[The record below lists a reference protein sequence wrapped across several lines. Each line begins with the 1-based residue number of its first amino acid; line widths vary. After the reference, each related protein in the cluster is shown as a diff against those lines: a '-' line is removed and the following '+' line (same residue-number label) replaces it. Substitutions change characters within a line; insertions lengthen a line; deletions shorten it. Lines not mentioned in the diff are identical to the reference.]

1 MVKELFRGIKS
12 YYLAIMGVLS
22 IGYSLCECIWV
33 GLLAKMISGV
43 VAGRMDI
50 VPFIIT
56 MIVFCVM
63 WELEEYVADVFSD
76 LASTEIESNT
86 FLYYIDKMYSVKP
99 SILKEYNT
107 GYLAG
112 LIVKL
117 VQVQATCVGQI
128 VMYLPVTA
136 MFIIY
141 FGIKLSAYHWIF
153 GLSYTALCLS
163 AIAFQV
169 TGNHLHQKYFKAQSH
184 ADAERN
190 KRQLDTMNNINTV
203 QKMQAIRFF
212 DICLKLKNDI
222 SRQKCKEM
230 SLHNEFVFCVF
241 KLITYMIVPVTLGI
255 YFRLPSDTITD
266 VSGFISIIS
275 LVSVKMCHTIKFV
288 GRTVMFVRKF
298 LSPYKIL
305 NDVIS
310 ENNMRKPLS
319 DIMFDYVE
327 LRNVDYSYIRYDE
340 QGASDIHIK
349 IPAFKVSKGDIICVH
364 GESGQGK
371 TTLLHLLSNEIENDN
386 VWINGCNETTK
397 RIDCVFIS
405 QDTEVFDMSLR
416 DNLALGKPVSDD
428 VLKEYLEI
436 VGMGDWLRAQEK
448 GLDTLLGERGVFVS
462 TGQRQR
468 INLIRGLLI
477 KDKEIYLLDEPT
489 SNVDDETEEK
499 MIELINRALHGK
511 TAVIVTHRPNI
522 QKICNHSYLF
532 KNGVL
537 SKER

>member
-1 MVKELFRGIKS
+1 
-12 YYLAIMGVLS
+12 
-22 IGYSLCECIWV
+22 
-33 GLLAKMISGV
+33 
-43 VAGRMDI
+43 
-50 VPFIIT
+50 
-56 MIVFCVM
+56 
-63 WELEEYVADVFSD
+63 
-76 LASTEIESNT
+76 
-86 FLYYIDKMYSVKP
+86 
-99 SILKEYNT
+99 
-107 GYLAG
+107 
-112 LIVKL
+112 
-117 VQVQATCVGQI
+117 
-128 VMYLPVTA
+128 
-136 MFIIY
+136 
-141 FGIKLSAYHWIF
+141 
-153 GLSYTALCLS
+153 
-163 AIAFQV
+163 
-169 TGNHLHQKYFKAQSH
+169 
-184 ADAERN
+184 
-190 KRQLDTMNNINTV
+190 
-203 QKMQAIRFF
+203 
-212 DICLKLKNDI
+212 
-222 SRQKCKEM
+222 
-230 SLHNEFVFCVF
+230 
-241 KLITYMIVPVTLGI
+241 
-255 YFRLPSDTITD
+255 
-266 VSGFISIIS
+266 
-275 LVSVKMCHTIKFV
+275 
-288 GRTVMFVRKF
+288 MFVRKF

-327 LRNVDYSYIRYDE
+327 LRDVDYSYIRYDE

-428 VLKEYLEI
+428 VLKEYLGI
-436 VGMGDWLRAQEK
+436 VGMGDRLRAQEK

-499 MIELINRALHGK
+499 MIELINRVLHGK